1 MVEVVEV
8 GDLGFRGVE
17 VEEEDHLYPLVLV
30 VEEEEVVVTQR
41 ERASCSR

>member
-1 MVEVVEV
+1 VEVVEV

-30 VEEEEVVVTQR
+30 VEGEEVVVTQR
-41 ERASCSR
+41 EKASCSR

>member
-1 MVEVVEV
+1 M

-30 VEEEEVVVTQR
+30 VEEEEEVVVTQR